1 MLFFMSVKMP
11 LDEITAK
18 VYAFNKRHGMSDQD
32 LKRIILCFLGV
43 QEVPA

>member
-1 MLFFMSVKMP
+1 MP
-11 LDEITAK
+11 LDKATAK

-32 LKRIILCFLGV
+32 LVNIILCFLGV